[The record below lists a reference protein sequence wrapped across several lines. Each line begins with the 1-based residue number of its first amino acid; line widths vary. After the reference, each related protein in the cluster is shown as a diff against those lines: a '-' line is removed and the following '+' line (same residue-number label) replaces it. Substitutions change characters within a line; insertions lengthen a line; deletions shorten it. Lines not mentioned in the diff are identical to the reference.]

1 MRSILLAT
9 AFVAL
14 APVAFAQ
21 TNPNM
26 APMGGMSG
34 PGAAGGMSTPGTMGG
49 MNPPPRTA
57 TASAG
62 QHVVGPP
69 NPENCGTPD
78 EPRPCPP
85 LPRNPLPYFPPNR

>member
-1 MRSILLAT
+1 MRSIILAT

-14 APVAFAQ
+14 APLAFAQ
-21 TNPNM
+21 TNPN
-26 APMGGMSG
+26 AGNMGGMS
-34 PGAAGGMSTPGTMGG
+34 APGTMGG
-49 MNPPPRTA
+49 MSSPRAMGGMNAPPRTT

-62 QHVVGPP
+62 HVVGPLDP
-69 NPENCGTPD
+69 GNCGTPD